1 MSISE
6 NAITTLTELADG
18 KYRANGR
25 TNSDLLQCI
34 ALYQEALTGAVELY
48 GANSEHTGYI
58 LNAMGLVYHEMDDHF
73 DEGERAFETSATAYK
88 SAPNRSIVMSNHG
101 DLLMKK
107 GKLIEEEIADMEE
120 DLRKENEA
128 AANQPK
134 PQPKRRDLQSV
145 ISGLLRFRQKPA
157 TTPEVTPV
165 YDLAAD
171 LRETKEELTAVYRK
185 ASQLKAKALEL
196 KAAAAKEANSRT
208 SSEIRDTRETRMSDS
223 RAVAVYQ
230 RPENKAASPTEA
242 DSECASPA
250 KIFAALDEIAIGQRA
265 AKRGLANA
273 ASQHMK
279 RMKLAPEERAK
290 TDKSNVLIMGPTGC
304 GKTLLAEG
312 LARIINVAY
321 YRTEATKLTAS
332 GYVGEDVQSVLAGLL
347 KASNY
352 DVERAQKGII
362 FIDEIDKKA
371 GHGGGNLDVGGSSVQ
386 QELLTILEGTKISVP
401 KDGNN
406 KTKGEYVEI
415 DTTDILFIVGG
426 AFVGL
431 GEIVKSR
438 VSSKSASIGFC
449 AELRSRNEDPNSY
462 LNAATAED
470 FIKFGMIPEFIGRL
484 PKRLYIE
491 TLTVEQ
497 LERILT
503 EPKKAILRQKRLLLE
518 GTTDLRFTRSALRAV
533 AEEAHAIG
541 TNGRALREIVEQVLE
556 PIVFTEPKEVVITEE
571 MVRNRRLEVARIN
584 KDEVAPKAPQTP
596 EYIIDDEAM
605 MSEETR
611 TAARTA

>member
-6 NAITTLTELADG
+6 NAITTLTELADR
-18 KYRANGR
+18 KYRAEGR

-34 ALYQEALTGAVELY
+34 ALYQEALSGAVDFY
-48 GANSEHTGYI
+48 GANSEYTGYI

-88 SAPNRSIVMSNHG
+88 SASNRSIVMSNHG
-101 DLLMKK
+101 DLLLKK

-134 PQPKRRDLQSV
+134 PQPKRRDLRST
-145 ISGLLRFRQKPA
+145 IAGILKFRQKPA

-196 KAAAAKEANSRT
+196 KAAAQKEGTNT
-208 SSEIRDTRETRMSDS
+208 PKTEVRETRMSES

-230 RPENKAASPTEA
+230 RPENRAVSSSAA
-242 DSECASPA
+242 DSECPSPA
-250 KIFAALDEIAIGQRA
+250 AIFAALDEVAIGQRA

-279 RMKLAPEERAK
+279 RMKLTPEERAK
-290 TDKSNVLIMGPTGC
+290 TDKSNVLIMVPTGC
-304 GKTLLAEG
+304 GKTLLSEA
-312 LARIINVAY
+312 LARIINVPFY
-321 YRTEATKLTAS
+321 STTATKLTAS

-347 KASNY
+347 KACNY

-431 GEIVKSR
+431 GDIVKGR

-449 AELRSRNEDPNSY
+449 ADLRSRDEDPNGY
-462 LNAATAED
+462 LRSATAED

-491 TLTVEQ
+491 TLSIEQ
-497 LERILT
+497 LQRILT
-503 EPKKAILRQKRLLLE
+503 EPKKALLSQKRLLLA
-518 GTTDLRFTRSALRAV
+518 GTTDLRFTRGALRAV

-556 PIVFTEPKEVVITEE
+556 PIVFTEPKEVIVTDE
-571 MVRNRRLEVARIN
+571 MVRNRRLEIARIN
-584 KDEVAPKAPQTP
+584 EEDVAEKAPQTP
-596 EYIIDDEAM
+596 EYIIDEESHV
-605 MSEETR
+605 SEETR
-611 TAARTA
+611 TAAAKV